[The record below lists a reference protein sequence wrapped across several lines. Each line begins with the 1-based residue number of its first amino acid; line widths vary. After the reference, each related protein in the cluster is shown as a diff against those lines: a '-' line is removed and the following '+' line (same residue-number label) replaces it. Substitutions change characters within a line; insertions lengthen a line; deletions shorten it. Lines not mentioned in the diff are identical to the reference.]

1 MNLFLNYNNNGNLT
15 VNTYRAANA
24 QVTTLEDIQEA
35 FAENRDEILVA
46 SFEQEFEYH
55 PELKIATFSGICY
68 NADTGFEICTNQ
80 EAHNIESEEAG
91 RLVWGIDEDLAPSI

>member
-1 MNLFLNYNNNGNLT
+1 MNLFLNYNNGNLT

-46 SFEQEFEYH
+46 SLDQNFNYD
-55 PELKIATFSGICY
+55 PNTKIATFSGICY
-68 NADTGFEICTNQ
+68 NGDTGFEICIKQ

-91 RLVWGIDEDLAPSI
+91 RLVWGLDEDLAPSI

>member
-1 MNLFLNYNNNGNLT
+1 MNFFLNYNNGNLT

-24 QVTTLEDIQEA
+24 QVTTLEDIQAA

-55 PELKIATFSGICY
+55 PELKIATFSGVC
-68 NADTGFEICTNQ
+68 ASSETGFEICVNQ
-80 EAHNIESEEAG
+80 EAHNVESEEAG
-91 RLVWGIDEDLAPSI
+91 RSIWGLDEDLEPSI